1 MGSDA
6 PKGRSLG
13 RGARPPYIRTRIV
26 MNLPRPFRFAASALA
41 LGASLAMLA
50 MAAPAHAQYNQ
61 HMRHDPAKCRDG
73 GPAVRVTVN
82 GVKASTGT
90 LRVQLYRATRADWL
104 ETGRWLNRIEL
115 PARAGTMSVCMPAPG
130 PGTYGIAIRHDING
144 NGETDLTQDGG
155 GMSNN
160 PSINVFNLGKPSHTK
175 VAFSLAREIKP
186 MTIRMRYM

>member
-1 MGSDA
+1 MNM
-6 PKGRSLG
+6 PTSL
-13 RGARPPYIRTRIV
+13 RLAV
-26 MNLPRPFRFAASALA
+26 SALTLGVGLVA
-41 LGASLAMLA
+41 LAE
-50 MAAPAHAQYNQ
+50 AAPAQAQYNQ
-61 HMRHDPAKCRDG
+61 YLDNDAAKCRGD
-73 GPAVRVTVN
+73 GPAVRITVS
-82 GVKASTGT
+82 GVKASRGT

-160 PSINVFNLGKPSHTK
+160 PSINIFNLGKPSYSK
-175 VAFSLAREIKP
+175 VAFSLGSEVKP